1 MGLRNVSEAWSIL
14 QQEIE
19 NQSGTDEQ
27 MGTIVKGN
35 QTLEEIQNVRRDPKA
50 EAVRSLAGSFST
62 QDNAPVALVQEK
74 AMENIE
80 PFDTPPVDPRD
91 LEEGNIVDL
100 HDSHVIPRELTVHE
114 YEQTE
119 KRGDIKMKK
128 SIRIRKN
135 GDQFNIRVFIGDEE
149 FCGMSVAS
157 GSENAVSLGDAKL
170 MIKGDETVIEM

>member
-35 QTLEEIQNVRRDPKA
+35 QTPEEIRNVRRDPKA
-50 EAVRSLAGSFST
+50 EAVKSLAEDFLG

-74 AMENIE
+74 VMENIE
-80 PFDTPPVDPRD
+80 PFDAPPVDPRD
-91 LEEGNIVDL
+91 QEEGDTIDL
-100 HDSHVIPRELTVHE
+100 HDSHVISQELKVHE

-135 GDQFNIRVFIGDEE
+135 GDQFNVRVFIGDEE

-157 GSENAVSLGDAKL
+157 GSENAISLGAAKL
-170 MIKGDETVIEM
+170 MIQGDETVIEM